1 MTVTKKEIIEIV
13 AERTKQR
20 KNHTK
25 VIIECVFDVFIETL
39 ARERRIEVRNFGVFR
54 VKKTPARIG
63 RNPVTKE
70 SADVPARNI
79 VQFKAGKYMKD
90 VVAGLDPVRE
100 PEDNDSD
107 YEDSSVGVSQ
117 ASADRPGFSTSQSG
131 NPSGASPMDSSGSY
145 EMGQR
150 GFPGGRDE

>member
-1 MTVTKKEIIEIV
+1 MPVDALSGFTATVTKKEIIEIV
-13 AERTKQR
+13 AQRTKQR

-54 VKKTPARIG
+54 VKETPARIG

-90 VVAGLDPVRE
+90 VVAGLTPVRE
-100 PEDNDSD
+100 AEDDD
-107 YEDSSVGVSQ
+107 VEEDIPMASHSAGVKPRGLS
-117 ASADRPGFSTSQSG
+117 RGSG
-131 NPSGASPMDSSGSY
+131 LGTKSRSGGV
-145 EMGQR
+145 
-150 GFPGGRDE
+150 

>member
-1 MTVTKKEIIEIV
+1 MTKKEIIEIV
-13 AERTKQR
+13 AQRTGQR

-54 VKKTPARIG
+54 VKETPARIG

-90 VVAGLDPVRE
+90 IVAGAVPASDNTDGGPETRVEPV
-100 PEDNDSD
+100 PEVASKPDSAP
-107 YEDSSVGVSQ
+107 SQ
-117 ASADRPGFSTSQSG
+117 PEEGAKTVHEADQSA
-131 NPSGASPMDSSGSY
+131 
-145 EMGQR
+145 
-150 GFPGGRDE
+150 PGGDLQ